1 MLTYNKDLIKYAKQ
15 LRKTM
20 TPWEIKLWTQFL
32 RDYPIRFQRQ
42 KVIDNY
48 IVDFYC
54 AKARIVIELDGG
66 GHYTEE
72 QQKYDEK
79 RTENLNKYK
88 LKVIR
93 ICNIDIDNNFYNVCE
108 HIDREVKKS
117 LPQSASQTAKSRLP
131 ARSVLLLRRGLHWRP
146 APRQREHDNCLI
158 TVDETARVLPSLF
171 VYKIIQSNP
180 LQPSLM
186 TLSKVS

>member
-1 MLTYNKDLIKYAKQ
+1 MAKRSFDGGRDTVLTYNKDLIKYAKE

-54 AKARIVIELDGG
+54 AKAHIVIELDGG

-72 QQKYDEK
+72 QIKYDEQ
-79 RTENLNKYK
+79 RTIILKKYNIQ
-88 LKVIR
+88 VIR
-93 ICNIDIDNNFYNVCE
+93 VCNIDIDNNFYNVCE
-108 HIDREVKKS
+108 YIDREVKRS
-117 LPQSASQTAKSRLP
+117 LPQSATQTAPPTRGS
-131 ARSVLLLRRGLHWRP
+131 LLDTSFRFATERAMR
-146 APRQREHDNCLI
+146 A
-158 TVDETARVLPSLF
+158 
-171 VYKIIQSNP
+171 
-180 LQPSLM
+180 
-186 TLSKVS
+186 

>member
-1 MLTYNKDLIKYAKQ
+1 MEITELNCSVFLPLTREVAKRSFDGGREVLTYNKDLVKYAKE

-32 RDYPIRFQRQ
+32 RNYPIRFQRQ

-72 QQKYDEK
+72 KIKHDEQRTKTLKKY
-79 RTENLNKYK
+79 NIQ
-88 LKVIR
+88 VIR

-108 HIDREVKKS
+108 HIDRAVKKS
-117 LPQSASQTAKSRLP
+117 LPQSATQTA
-131 ARSVLLLRRGLHWRP
+131 
-146 APRQREHDNCLI
+146 
-158 TVDETARVLPSLF
+158 PSSEGA
-171 VYKIIQSNP
+171 KD
-180 LQPSLM
+180 
-186 TLSKVS
+186 